1 MSSTKYILTSVK
13 AIEFFDK
20 NPSFDFNLMNEILV
34 DLIQRITTTAQQSI
48 SVNEVK
54 VLLNTINNKVNQ
66 IDTTLGHNNKMI
78 QMTYDHI
85 GEQKTFY
92 VEQMKSLFERD
103 KNSDVLSLIRES
115 NHAFLDKATYTI
127 LQQFPK
133 LGEQIKTIQQE
144 VVNDSQVVL
153 QRIYEKNEHANLE
166 PILQNQYQ
174 IMTNKMMSMLQNV
187 FSQESVFYQNNIE
200 LRNFLEKQKNSNRKG
215 KESEDK
221 LQGCLNHA
229 FPNGQIIEKSGEGKA
244 GDYWLERQEK
254 PVILFENKDYQTNVP
269 NEEIKKFIRDVEYQN
284 KHGVMISQHSG
295 IQNKNDFHIDIHM
308 NQILVYVHYGNY
320 DETKLKMAVNLID
333 HLDNIMEKHVNKEG
347 QTSISIEQLSI
358 INKEYLQFIGQKK
371 QLIESCKKQHKD
383 HLKQLEDFEMP
394 QLTTMLNGIFTN
406 VDQLSFKCDICN
418 QFNAKNKRALITHQN
433 KCKKIMAAAQV
444 LSTADT

>member
-13 AIEFFDK
+13 AIEFFEK

-115 NHAFLDKATYTI
+115 NHSFLDKATYTI

-187 FSQESVFYQNNIE
+187 FSQESVFYQNNME

-229 FPNGQIIEKSGEGKA
+229 FPNGNIIEKSGEGKA

>member
-1 MSSTKYILTSVK
+1 MSSTKYTLTSVK

-133 LGEQIKTIQQE
+133 LGDQIKTIQQE

-187 FSQESVFYQNNIE
+187 FSQESVFYQNNME

-229 FPNGQIIEKSGEGKA
+229 FPNGKIIEKSGEGKA

-254 PVILFENKDYQTNVP
+254 PIILFENKDYQTNVP

>member
-1 MSSTKYILTSVK
+1 
-13 AIEFFDK
+13 
-20 NPSFDFNLMNEILV
+20 
-34 DLIQRITTTAQQSI
+34 
-48 SVNEVK
+48 
-54 VLLNTINNKVNQ
+54 
-66 IDTTLGHNNKMI
+66 
-78 QMTYDHI
+78 
-85 GEQKTFY
+85 
-92 VEQMKSLFERD
+92 
-103 KNSDVLSLIRES
+103 
-115 NHAFLDKATYTI
+115 
-127 LQQFPK
+127 
-133 LGEQIKTIQQE
+133 
-144 VVNDSQVVL
+144 
-153 QRIYEKNEHANLE
+153 
-166 PILQNQYQ
+166 
-174 IMTNKMMSMLQNV
+174 
-187 FSQESVFYQNNIE
+187 
-200 LRNFLEKQKNSNRKG
+200 
-215 KESEDK
+215 
-221 LQGCLNHA
+221 
-229 FPNGQIIEKSGEGKA
+229 
-244 GDYWLERQEK
+244 
-254 PVILFENKDYQTNVP
+254 
-269 NEEIKKFIRDVEYQN
+269 
-284 KHGVMISQHSG
+284 MISQNSG